1 MSDDPVLEK
10 LNEMNKR
17 LDAQLLRLDELERL
31 LARYFELTRMITGV
45 SPLSPPSPPPSV
57 N

>member
-1 MSDDPVLEK
+1 MSDPDPVLVK
-10 LNEMNKR
+10 LNEMNER

-31 LARYFELTRMITGV
+31 LQCYFELTRALRTGI
-45 SPLSPPSPPPSV
+45 PPSLPPRV